1 MLYVHRALKLYKQQ
15 QKELAAA
22 RRKGESASSRHT
34 SAADVPL
41 LPRPKEYQVSFVLQS
56 PDEANARSDSARAP
70 CISVLDAGF
79 AGYGTADGNSSKSAD
94 KHGVGQAEAEQVFLN
109 TPLLLLDDP
118 EHSTTER
125 RYHAY
130 GKTHAGRLLQ
140 IAFTLRQDA
149 TLLRIISVRPMSAKE
164 RTRHAQET

>member
-1 MLYVHRALKLYKQQ
+1 MVIYNMIDLER
-15 QKELAAA
+15 
-22 RRKGESASSRHT
+22 
-34 SAADVPL
+34 
-41 LPRPKEYQVSFVLQS
+41 
-56 PDEANARSDSARAP
+56 
-70 CISVLDAGF
+70 IAGF
-79 AGYGTADGNSSKSAD
+79 DWDDGNNRKSTD

-109 TPLLLLDDP
+109 TPLLLLHAP
-118 EHSTTER
+118 EHSTTEQ

-164 RTRHAQET
+164 RTRYAEET